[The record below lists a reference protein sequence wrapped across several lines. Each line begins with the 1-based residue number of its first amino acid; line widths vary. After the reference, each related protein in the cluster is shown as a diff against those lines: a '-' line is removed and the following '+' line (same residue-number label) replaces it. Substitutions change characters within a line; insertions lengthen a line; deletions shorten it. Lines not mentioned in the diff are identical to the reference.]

1 MSKRIRFFT
10 LFLWLTVTAFPAFAQ
25 DHADTLHVCPCSAN
39 IAAFDL
45 PWLAKYYGL
54 DWKTDSLTAAQS
66 AADSLAK
73 AEAEH
78 YTLSLRANLLR
89 WATLTP
95 DLGIEWRISPSVGVM
110 VNGSWTS
117 WTWNDN
123 ARRYALWEVMPEVR
137 WYLGEKKWAAASP
150 AATSCV

>member
-10 LFLWLTVTAFPAFAQ
+10 LFLWLTAAAFPAFAQ
-25 DHADTLHVCPCSAN
+25 DHADTLHVCTCSAN

-95 DLGIEWRISPSVGVM
+95 DLGIEWRISPSVGIM
-110 VNGSWTS
+110 V
-117 WTWNDN
+117 
-123 ARRYALWEVMPEVR
+123 E
-137 WYLGEKKWAAASP
+137 
-150 AATSCV
+150 

>member
-78 YTLSLRANLLR
+78 PLPA
-89 WATLTP
+89 
-95 DLGIEWRISPSVGVM
+95 GQ
-110 VNGSWTS
+110 
-117 WTWNDN
+117 
-123 ARRYALWEVMPEVR
+123 
-137 WYLGEKKWAAASP
+137 P
-150 AATSCV
+150 AALGHAHARPWHRMAHQSVRGHHGERFVDLVDME

>member
-10 LFLWLTVTAFPAFAQ
+10 LFLWLTAAAFPAFAQ
-25 DHADTLHVCPCSAN
+25 DHADTLHVCTCSAN

-73 AEAEH
+73 AEAHAHARPWHRMAHQPVRGHHGER
-78 YTLSLRANLLR
+78 LV
-89 WATLTP
+89 
-95 DLGIEWRISPSVGVM
+95 DLVDME
-110 VNGSWTS
+110 
-117 WTWNDN
+117 
-123 ARRYALWEVMPEVR
+123 
-137 WYLGEKKWAAASP
+137 
-150 AATSCV
+150 

>member
-10 LFLWLTVTAFPAFAQ
+10 LFLWLTAAAFPAFAQ
-25 DHADTLHVCPCSAN
+25 DHADTLLVCPCSAN
-39 IAAFDL
+39 IAAFNL

-78 YTLSLRANLLR
+78 
-89 WATLTP
+89 
-95 DLGIEWRISPSVGVM
+95 
-110 VNGSWTS
+110 
-117 WTWNDN
+117 
-123 ARRYALWEVMPEVR
+123 
-137 WYLGEKKWAAASP
+137 
-150 AATSCV
+150 